1 MHECPSEDP
10 KEDDR
15 KSGAKRIKQEPEDEP
30 QSWTQEEQK
39 EVPPPKPWGDKKNY
53 QAIFRKYM
61 SIGEDSEENY
71 GVIDIQIEA
80 QKAVRRIT
88 DHLDI
93 VIPKSGK
100 GLE

>member
-1 MHECPSEDP
+1 
-10 KEDDR
+10 
-15 KSGAKRIKQEPEDEP
+15 
-30 QSWTQEEQK
+30 
-39 EVPPPKPWGDKKNY
+39 
-53 QAIFRKYM
+53 M

-80 QKAVRRIT
+80 EKAVRRIT
-88 DHLDI
+88 DHLEI